1 MTQILFNKLI
11 ESNIKGSLGKTT
23 FTLNDKQTIIND
35 SSVIGNLIQEWLK
48 KFMDDEGIYYKE
60 NPNSQE
66 PPDFYMQEHSDKIQ
80 LLEVK
85 CFKKSPNFDIANL
98 SSYARGLLINPH
110 RLNSDYLI
118 IQYEQHNEY
127 IEIIDLW
134 LKKVWEITGP
144 SERYPLKLQV
154 KKGVIYNI
162 RPSVWYSTQST
173 YKPFENYH
181 QLLDALQGVINTT
194 SNLHDLSKNWSKT
207 VSNAYEEFLKETY

>member
-1 MTQILFNKLI
+1 MTQNLYNKLI
-11 ESNIKGSLGKTT
+11 ESNIKGSLGKTS

-66 PPDFYMQEHSDKIQ
+66 PPDFYMNEQSDKIQ

-98 SSYARGLLINPH
+98 SSYVRTLLINPH

-118 IQYEQHNEY
+118 IQYKQHSDH

-162 RPSVWYSTQST
+162 RPSVWYSAQTT
-173 YKPFENYH
+173 FKPFENYH

-194 SNLHDLSKNWSKT
+194 SNLHDLSRNWSRN
-207 VSNAYEEFLKETY
+207 VLHSYEEFLKETK